1 MTALDKLILANS
13 IECIKNVNN
22 SIAAMDLISSL
33 VDFMFLK
40 CSSSLSNETNWQ
52 SKLIGIIKDFLDNLE
67 TCVYN
72 DGISSSTEEN
82 GQQASAVPFLEC
94 LNQINGGSFMHLLD
108 QIFAVLKSNVVNPE
122 LTYTSKTEILYR
134 FLGKL
139 NKNIRFKF
147 FTKK

>member
-22 SIAAMDLISSL
+22 SIAAMNLISSL

-40 CSSSLSNETNWQ
+40 CSSSLTNEANWQ
-52 SKLIGIIKDFLDNLE
+52 LKLIGIIKAFLDDLE
-67 TCVYN
+67 TGVYN
-72 DGISSSTEEN
+72 DGMPSSTEEN

-108 QIFAVLKSNVVNPE
+108 QIFTVFKSNGVNPE
-122 LTYTSKTEILYR
+122 LTDTSKTEILYK

-139 NKNIRFKF
+139 NKI
-147 FTKK
+147 